1 MTELVFK
8 GQNDQVLT
16 NSLYTDTTES
26 YKDEDG
32 SLVVIKKT
40 VYSKR
45 MLDIIVEMKGV
56 LSNRPYFHT
65 FMVSDDELD
74 MLAALFPNNL
84 FNDDKN
90 NYFVNEVREIVS
102 RFPKDFFTDEVM
114 DMDIVIHISHRA
126 AYTGSGRALW
136 TLMGES
142 KMDNIISYL
151 QSVVSEKYIKIL
163 LQEFYTLKL
172 IINWRD
178 YFDIHD
184 IISLFRQ
191 IDNSLN
197 TLPKD
202 KQYTYL
208 VSDGRLYKIGKT
220 SSIREEYMNAKHAKM
235 QFENGYG
242 ISVLKGTLFYSNG
255 IDTYEVAVLDNNGI
269 CYNTSITNDVIG
281 YVDADEVSNIMK
293 QIQELP
299 PVVQ

>member
-1 MTELVFK
+1 MNELVFK
-8 GQNDQVLT
+8 GQDDQVLT

-45 MLDIIVEMKGV
+45 MLDITVEMKGV

-90 NYFVNEVREIVS
+90 NYFANEVRGIVS

-208 VSDGRLYKIGKT
+208 VSDGRLYKIGK
-220 SSIREEYMNAKHAKM
+220 SSTHSRY
-235 QFENGYG
+235 
-242 ISVLKGTLFYSNG
+242 LLR
-255 IDTYEVAVLDNNGI
+255 
-269 CYNTSITNDVIG
+269 
-281 YVDADEVSNIMK
+281 
-293 QIQELP
+293 
-299 PVVQ
+299 

>member
-208 VSDGRLYKIGKT
+208 VSDGRLYKIGKSKDVYSRINQLKT
-220 SSIREEYMNAKHAKM
+220 SNPLIELVHVIDKDVENMLHKQFANKSFSRE
-235 QFENGYG
+235 
-242 ISVLKGTLFYSNG
+242 
-255 IDTYEVAVLDNNGI
+255 
-269 CYNTSITNDVIG
+269 CYRS
-281 YVDADEVSNIMK
+281 
-293 QIQELP
+293 QE
-299 PVVQ
+299 QRNE

>member
-1 MTELVFK
+1 MNELVFK

-102 RFPKDFFTDEVM
+102 RFPKDFFIDEVM

-208 VSDGRLYKIGKT
+208 VSDGRLYKIGKSKDVYSRINQLKT
-220 SSIREEYMNAKHAKM
+220 SNPLIELVHVIDKDVENMLHKQFANKSFSREWFNLSESDIKYIK
-235 QFENGYG
+235 
-242 ISVLKGTLFYSNG
+242 SL
-255 IDTYEVAVLDNNGI
+255 
-269 CYNTSITNDVIG
+269 
-281 YVDADEVSNIMK
+281 
-293 QIQELP
+293 
-299 PVVQ
+299 